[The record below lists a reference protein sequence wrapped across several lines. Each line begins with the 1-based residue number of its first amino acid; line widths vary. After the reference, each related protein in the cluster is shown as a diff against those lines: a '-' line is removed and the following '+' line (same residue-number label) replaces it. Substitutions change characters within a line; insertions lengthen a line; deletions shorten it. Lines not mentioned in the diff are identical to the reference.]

1 MIAKQINR
9 IANDIN
15 IIFEVEGSFV
25 ELFEL
30 KHFPFDHQSV
40 TAKLRC
46 QCALEG
52 KVPVVFTGLHTAVEV
67 VDVENFSLQ
76 NTWDIEK
83 RLEVCHPNPALETAV
98 RPAARALGVR
108 AGAHPHRPHT

>member
-1 MIAKQINR
+1 MPRSYACILACAVRTQAML
-9 IANDIN
+9 ANHDN
-15 IIFEVEGSFV
+15 IVFEVEGSFV

-40 TAKLRC
+40 TAKLRI

-67 VDVENFSLQ
+67 VDAVL
-76 NTWDIEK
+76 DA
-83 RLEVCHPNPALETAV
+83 RLGIDARCERAH
-98 RPAARALGVR
+98 AAA
-108 AGAHPHRPHT
+108 